1 MGSSRWLMKGRWVRS
16 VHVTFERRLSWSW
29 RMARPLRINRTGA
42 WHHVMS
48 RANEVIPFSAATSI
62 GAGSLGF
69 LVEGVPGRVAR
80 AGLGLIL
87 ANSDGTAAQPTA
99 GRGGRCRSGRLDPM
113 TVGRR
118 DCRIGRTRDP

>member
-1 MGSSRWLMKGRWVRS
+1 
-16 VHVTFERRLSWSW
+16 
-29 RMARPLRINRTGA
+29 MARPLRINRTGA

-87 ANSDGTAAQPTA
+87 ANSDGPAVRDGVRHSRQQIAEEGA
-99 GRGGRCRSGRLDPM
+99 EVDGRIR
-113 TVGRR
+113 
-118 DCRIGRTRDP
+118 